1 MALKPTDRIQ
11 LELTVDEFG
20 SLIAALR
27 KAEELSTAARVNELD
42 FRMQRLRLESK
53 FRDSVPP
60 PPPGEED
67 TRMAS
72 LQDLVTLHSAVT
84 QRPPRG

>member
-1 MALKPTDRIQ
+1 VALKSTDRIQ
-11 LELTVDEFG
+11 IELTVDEFG
-20 SLIAALR
+20 SLIAALK

-60 PPPGEED
+60 PPPGVED

-72 LQDLVTLHSAVT
+72 LRDLVDFHTAIT